1 MNWLD
6 GRIPVHSVVNCFPLE
21 RPMSRTFLLLALP
34 CLLLPLNVQA
44 DEKKTSDAAA
54 EKGGEPEKPQYVR
67 IRRNDRKL
75 SEALETS
82 IITFGDSK
90 RYEGATVDL
99 IGAVHLGEARY
110 YKTLNSRFKDY
121 DVLLFE
127 AVMPEAAVKS
137 GFRPGGGRGGARP
150 NLNDEDEWTE
160 SKIGLAAISS
170 LQLGMKDALGL
181 EFQLSGIDYT
191 QKNFVHADMTQEQ
204 FERSMARRGESFS
217 GMMMQEMSKA
227 AFSQQ
232 KTNPVAQQLDIFFSL
247 LASDRMYRVRRIA
260 AAELSKANDG
270 EVFAGPDGT
279 STIITERN
287 KAALKVLARELK
299 KGHRKIGIF
308 YGAGHFPDMEQRML
322 SSKFGF
328 ERKSEEWVTAWNLMD
343 PRKQQ
348 KAAPEKSDKSGS
360 EGR

>member
-1 MNWLD
+1 
-6 GRIPVHSVVNCFPLE
+6 
-21 RPMSRTFLLLALP
+21 MSRTLLLLVLP
-34 CLLLPLNVQA
+34 CFLLPLNVQA
-44 DEKKTSDAAA
+44 DEKTATARA
-54 EKGGEPEKPQYVR
+54 EEVSKEPEKPEYVR

-82 IITFGDSK
+82 IVTFGDSK
-90 RYEGATVDL
+90 KYGGSTVDL
-99 IGAVHLGEARY
+99 IGAIHLGEAQY
-110 YKTLNSRFKDY
+110 YKTLNSRFKEY

-127 AVMPEAAVKS
+127 AVMPEAAVKR

-150 NLNDEDEWTE
+150 NLKDEDEWTD

-204 FERSMARRGESFS
+204 FERSMARRGETFS

-227 AFSQQ
+227 AFKPQ
-232 KTNPVAQQLDIFFSL
+232 KTNPVAQQLDIVFSL
-247 LASDRMYRVRRIA
+247 LASDRKYRVRRIA
-260 AAELSKANDG
+260 AAELAKANDG

-287 KAALKVLARELK
+287 KAALKVLARELR

-328 ERKSEEWVTAWNLMD
+328 ERKNEEWVTAWNLMD
-343 PRKQQ
+343 PKKQQ
-348 KAAPEKSDKSGS
+348 NTGSGKAARSGDK
-360 EGR
+360 ER